1 MSKHFFGEREVEKLL
16 KSCQNCTKLSQN
28 AVYPDG
34 EAVYRRAQDQVNHV
48 KSMYIFC
55 IQTQDQV
62 VFLMIEAAAVR
73 STVRIRSSCS
83 NNSSMV
89 RFS

>member
-1 MSKHFFGEREVEKLL
+1 MAKMSTGQAKEPKTPSHD
-16 KSCQNCTKLSQN
+16 S
-28 AVYPDG
+28 